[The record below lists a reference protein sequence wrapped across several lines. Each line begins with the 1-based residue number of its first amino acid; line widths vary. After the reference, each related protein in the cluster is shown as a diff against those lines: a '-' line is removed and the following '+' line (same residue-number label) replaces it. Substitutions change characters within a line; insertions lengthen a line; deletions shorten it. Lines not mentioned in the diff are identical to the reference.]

1 MSVQYGIDADGLA
14 SIVPGDLA
22 AFQGGKQFAVGYLGT
37 DDQADYLRPA
47 EAAALIAKGVSVVSV
62 YETQGMSD
70 TGPDGNYSNAWVQYF
85 VPGQGAADAAAAIAG
100 AKAAGQAN
108 GAIYFAIDLDPGAG
122 IDAAGISETDALAHI
137 DEYFQEIR
145 AYFTKVGAK
154 YDIGIYGAG
163 DTLAKIMGDS
173 AVGAKFSWLADAS
186 GWAGNATY
194 TGETIQQYQNNAFSI
209 DGVAVDLDRSS
220 GSSYGQW
227 GASFPLP
234 VSDSAAHVA
243 RSLDGLESLAA
254 QGKLG
259 AIALTDTAIPT
270 LSISAAQS
278 VSDAIALQAISSSYV
293 LSINVPASAAT
304 VEGVK
309 GQGAG
314 AVFSGA
320 ASQYTITPAGD
331 GVNFT
336 VSSASGTVH
345 LSNITALQFS
355 DFTDI
360 VASQTPPAGG
370 AVSSAMVTE
379 LYGAVLGRL
388 PDVPGLAYYEA
399 SAAASPTLPFI
410 QFAEWFLASPE
421 YTGNAAHSYALN
433 SQGDAQFITDC
444 YNNLLGRGPAA
455 GDVAWYQSHI
465 IAPILSGLVSG
476 TAAYAAAETQA
487 HAQVL
492 AAFSQSPE
500 FLADVTVTAQH
511 PSSAQ
516 HWLVLV

>member
-14 SIVPGDLA
+14 SIAPGELA

-47 EAAALIAKGVSVVSV
+47 EAAALIANGVSVVSV
-62 YETQGMSD
+62 YQTQGMSD
-70 TGPDGNYSNAWVQYF
+70 TGPDGNYSNAWVRYI
-85 VPGQGAADAAAAIAG
+85 VPGQGTADAAAAIAG
-100 AKAAGQAN
+100 AKAAGQTN
-108 GAIYFAIDLDPGAG
+108 GAIYFAMDLDPGSADLSG
-122 IDAAGISETDALAHI
+122 LSEADALAHI

-163 DTLAKIMGDS
+163 DTLTKIAGDP
-173 AVGAKFSWLADAS
+173 ATGVRLTWLADAS

-209 DGVAVDLDRSS
+209 DAIPVDLDRTS
-220 GSSYGQW
+220 GSAYGQW
-227 GASFPLP
+227 NASFPFA

-259 AIALTDTAIPT
+259 SIALTDSGIPT
-270 LSISAAQS
+270 LSISAAQT
-278 VSDAIALQAISSSYV
+278 VSDATALQAISGSYV
-293 LSINVPASAAT
+293 LSVAVPATGAT
-304 VEGVK
+304 VEGVR
-309 GQGAG
+309 GQGAT

-320 ASQYTITPAGD
+320 ASQYTVTPAGD

-336 VSSASGTVH
+336 VSASGGTAH

-355 DFTDI
+355 DLTDI

-379 LYGAVLGRL
+379 LYSAVLGRV

-421 YTGNAAHSYALN
+421 YTGNAAHAYALN
-433 SQGDAQFITDC
+433 SSGDAQFITDC
-444 YNNLLGRGPAA
+444 YNNLLGRGPAS

-476 TAAYAAAETQA
+476 TAAYAAAATQS

-492 AAFSQSPE
+492 ASFSQSPE

>member
-14 SIVPGDLA
+14 SIAPGDLA

-37 DDQADYLRPA
+37 DGQADYLRPA
-47 EAAALIAKGVSVVSV
+47 EAAALIAHGVSVVSV
-62 YETQGMSD
+62 YQTQGMSD
-70 TGPDGNYSNAWVQYF
+70 TGPDGNYSNAWVRYI

-100 AKAAGQAN
+100 AQAAGQTN
-108 GAIYFAIDLDPGAG
+108 GAIYFAMDLDPGSADLAG
-122 IDAAGISETDALAHI
+122 LSEADALAHI

-163 DTLAKIMGDS
+163 DTLTKIAGDP
-173 AVGAKFSWLADAS
+173 ATGVKFTWLADAS

-209 DGVAVDLDRSS
+209 DGVAVDLDRTS

-227 GASFPLP
+227 GVSVPFA
-234 VSDSAAHVA
+234 VSDSAANVT
-243 RSLDGLESLAA
+243 RSLDGLESLAT

-259 AIALTDTAIPT
+259 SIALSDSGIPT

-278 VSDAIALQAISSSYV
+278 VSDATVLQAISGSYV
-293 LSINVPASAAT
+293 LSVTVPAGGGT

-309 GQGAG
+309 GQGAT

-320 ASQYTITPAGD
+320 ASQYTITQAGD
-331 GVNFT
+331 GVTFT